1 MSKGIKITA
10 SLLTAYATL
19 AFLHIWLNVGF
30 DKLGLG
36 ASDQMEAPRRVGF
49 LPVT

>member
-1 MSKGIKITA
+1 MSKGVKIIV
-10 SLLTAYATL
+10 SLLTTYAAL

-30 DKLGLG
+30 DKLAVGG
-36 ASDQMEAPRRVGF
+36 SSQAESPRRVGF